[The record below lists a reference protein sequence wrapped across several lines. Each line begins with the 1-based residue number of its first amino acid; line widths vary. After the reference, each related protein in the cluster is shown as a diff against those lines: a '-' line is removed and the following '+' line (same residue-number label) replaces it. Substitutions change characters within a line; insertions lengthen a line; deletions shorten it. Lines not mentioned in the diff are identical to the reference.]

1 MKGETKKMKTKTF
14 NNIIKFYSTL
24 TWLFV
29 VASVVLET
37 SLSILFYITIIP
49 NLYCIIPANIITF
62 IVVLIALRGLHKYFV
77 KMYNK
82 MLIQDA
88 HTFAEELRKN
98 KMCRPE
104 LIDEL
109 ITEVQLINKT
119 NSKDES

>member
-1 MKGETKKMKTKTF
+1 MKTKTF
-14 NNIIKFYSTL
+14 KNIIKFYSKL

-29 VASVVLET
+29 IASVVLET